1 MSKKLFESLIIIV
14 AFAVAIA
21 IAYLTQES
29 PLKVFVIIGS
39 VIVLTGVV
47 LTSIA
52 EVFDITSLKEFLSR
66 TEIFD
71 VALLR
76 EFFTGQNDQQE
87 NDPQEEG
94 AAYRVQF
101 AVIGQLIM
109 QKRYY
114 EARAFLKS
122 IDHPK
127 AREWEAK
134 LDELEQRESLA

>member
-47 LTSIA
+47 LMSIA

-87 NDPQEEG
+87 NDSHEEG

-101 AVIGQLIM
+101 AAIGQLIM

-114 EARAFLKS
+114 EVNRS
-122 IDHPK
+122 SQGPGMGSEIG
-127 AREWEAK
+127 
-134 LDELEQRESLA
+134 